1 MSTTPAERQAQREA
15 FRTLDADTLEALH
28 AIALGNNDRLQASR
42 LRIAA
47 QDLGFAQAYSNMS
60 QASFDFYQAKHGAV
74 RNVREE

>member
-28 AIALGNNDRLQASR
+28 AIALGNNDTLQASR

-47 QDLGFAQAYSNMS
+47 EGLGFAQAYTSMRE
-60 QASFDFYQAKHGAV
+60 AVFEFYQTK
-74 RNVREE
+74 